1 MIFCSSESGS
11 FTPKTPAAPS
21 RDHGPFTRRSISVK
35 ELPRKALFQGSSQSS
50 SSSSNYK
57 TPDRSQEKISGEEHR
72 PLDRYPNWNWKK
84 LVKLKFELKSL
95 MKLILISQIEIEL
108 IFCAQHKRWGGYYGA
123 KHISPA
129 GTKAES
135 SLSFSSARK
144 PWDAAATQSSI
155 LNNISLPKYIWGVF
169 LELLINLAWWFRF
182 LLFSTVYS
190 LFVVSVWS

>member
-1 MIFCSSESGS
+1 MIFCSRESGS
-11 FTPKTPAAPS
+11 FTPETPVAPL

-35 ELPRKALFQGSSQSS
+35 ELPRKALFQGSSQS

-155 LNNISLPKYIWGVF
+155 LNNINLPKYF
-169 LELLINLAWWFRF
+169 LKIYLGRLTRIIN
-182 LLFSTVYS
+182 
-190 LFVVSVWS
+190 